1 MMALQEASDTLNLL
15 EGALHHVEEIQED
28 DVSSVDIRRMLRE
41 ISLVFKPSL
50 GFQSSAVV
58 SLQAASETFNM
69 MEREGLDAD
78 EEESGVNV
86 IDLLYIIYI
95 PDNVLVF

>member
-1 MMALQEASDTLNLL
+1 M
-15 EGALHHVEEIQED
+15 EEIQED

-41 ISLVFKPSL
+41 ISLVFKLSL

-69 MEREGLDAD
+69 MEGVKNFV
-78 EEESGVNV
+78 EEIKRGSVS
-86 IDLLYIIYI
+86 
-95 PDNVLVF
+95 